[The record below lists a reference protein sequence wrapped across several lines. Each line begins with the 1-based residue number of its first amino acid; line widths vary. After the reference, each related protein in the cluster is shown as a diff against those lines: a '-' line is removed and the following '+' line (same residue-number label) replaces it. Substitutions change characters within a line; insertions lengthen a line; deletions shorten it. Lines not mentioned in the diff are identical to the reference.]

1 MMRQHGHFQDSA
13 AAALLTT
20 LMAILL
26 AAGVAPAWA
35 QPATYTID
43 PTHTFVNF
51 EVLHFGT
58 STSRGRFDRT
68 DGTVQF
74 DRAARTGRV
83 EITVDASSVSSGTAA
98 LDRQLLGKSFFDA
111 EQFPGAKFV
120 ADQFSFDGDKVTD
133 VAGTLTLRGQTHPV
147 RLKATQFNCYLN
159 PLLRRQ
165 VCGGD
170 FEATIQR
177 SLWGMT
183 WGLDLGIPD
192 AVRLLVQVEA
202 VRQ

>member
-1 MMRQHGHFQDSA
+1 MRQLGPTKLSA
-13 AAALLTT
+13 AAA
-20 LMAILL
+20 AFACL
-26 AAGVAPAWA
+26 ATCAAPAWA
-35 QPATYTID
+35 QPAIYTID

-51 EVLHFGT
+51 EISHLGT

-74 DRAARTGRV
+74 DRTARTGRV
-83 EITVDASSVSSGTAA
+83 EITIDATSVSTGTAA
-98 LDRQLLGKSFFDA
+98 LDRQLLGKNFFDA
-111 EQFPGAKFV
+111 PQFPSAKFV
-120 ADQFSFDGDKVTD
+120 ADQFSFDGDKVTE
-133 VAGTLTLRGQTHPV
+133 VAGTLTMRGQTHPV
-147 RLKATQFNCYLN
+147 RLKATLFNCYLN
-159 PLLRRQ
+159 PLVRRQ

-170 FEATIQR
+170 FEATVQR

-202 VRQ
+202 LRQ

>member
-1 MMRQHGHFQDSA
+1 MRQRGHLLPSA
-13 AAALLTT
+13 VAAL
-20 LMAILL
+20 MATC
-26 AAGVAPAWA
+26 AAPSWA
-35 QPATYTID
+35 QPATYAID

-51 EVLHFGT
+51 EVSHLGT

-74 DRAARTGRV
+74 DRTARTGRV
-83 EITVDASSVSSGTAA
+83 EITIDTTSVSTGTAA
-98 LDRQLLGKSFFDA
+98 LDRQLLGKNFFDA
-111 EQFPGAKFV
+111 PQFPSAKFV
-120 ADQFSFDGDKVTD
+120 ADQFSFDGDKVTE
-133 VAGTLTLRGQTHPV
+133 VAGTLTMRGQTHPV
-147 RLKATQFNCYLN
+147 RLKATLFNCYLN

-170 FEATIQR
+170 FEATVQR

-202 VRQ
+202 LRQ

>member
-1 MMRQHGHFQDSA
+1 MRQRGQSNLA
-13 AAALLTT
+13 AAA
-20 LMAILL
+20 AAVACL
-26 AAGVAPAWA
+26 ATCAAPAWA

-51 EVLHFGT
+51 EVSHLGT

-74 DRAARTGRV
+74 DRTARTGRV
-83 EITVDASSVSSGTAA
+83 EITIDATSVSTGTAA
-98 LDRQLLGKSFFDA
+98 LDRQLLGKNFFDA
-111 EQFPGAKFV
+111 AQFPNAKFV
-120 ADQFSFDGDKVTD
+120 ADQFSFDGDKVTE
-133 VAGTLTLRGQTHPV
+133 VAGTLTMRGQTHPV
-147 RLKATQFNCYLN
+147 RLKATLFNCYLN
-159 PLLRRQ
+159 PLVRRQ

-170 FEATIQR
+170 FEATVLR

-202 VRQ
+202 LRQ

>member
-1 MMRQHGHFQDSA
+1 MRQRGHFLLSA
-13 AAALLTT
+13 AAAL
-20 LMAILL
+20 I
-26 AAGVAPAWA
+26 AACAAPAWA
-35 QPATYTID
+35 QPATYSID

-83 EITVDASSVSSGTAA
+83 EITVDTTSVSSGTAA
-98 LDRQLLGKSFFDA
+98 LDRQLLGENFFDA
-111 EQFPGAKFV
+111 SRFPSAKFV
-120 ADQFSFDGDKVTD
+120 ADQFIFDGDKVTE
-133 VAGTLTLRGQTHPV
+133 VAGTLTMRGQTHPV
-147 RLKATQFNCYLN
+147 RLTATLFNCYLN

-170 FEATIQR
+170 FETTVQR

-202 VRQ
+202 LRQ

>member
-1 MMRQHGHFQDSA
+1 MRQRGHFLLSA
-13 AAALLTT
+13 AAAF
-20 LMAILL
+20 I
-26 AAGVAPAWA
+26 AACAAPSWA
-35 QPATYTID
+35 QPATYSID

-83 EITVDASSVSSGTAA
+83 EITIDTTSVSTGTAG
-98 LDRQLLGKSFFDA
+98 LDRQLLGKNFFDA
-111 EQFPGAKFV
+111 PQFPSAKFV
-120 ADQFSFDGDKVTD
+120 ADQLIFDGDKVTE
-133 VAGTLTLRGQTHPV
+133 VAGTLTMRGQTHPV
-147 RLKATQFNCYLN
+147 RLKATLFNCYLN

-170 FEATIQR
+170 FEATVQR

-202 VRQ
+202 LRQ